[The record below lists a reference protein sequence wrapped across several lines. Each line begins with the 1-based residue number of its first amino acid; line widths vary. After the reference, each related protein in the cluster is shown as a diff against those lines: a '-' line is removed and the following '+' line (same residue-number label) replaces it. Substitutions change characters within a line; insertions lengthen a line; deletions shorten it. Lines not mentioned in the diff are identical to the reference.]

1 VASAETLAPKRHAS
15 KLQGTQNSKFRSS
28 ARIFIA
34 AFAAFVIIY
43 GSMPAAATPAAND
56 PKPHLYLSNDDVTRL
71 RHQSGNPALAAAY
84 TDLETKTKASVDAW
98 LKKYPA
104 TPAPRSTGEL
114 IAIGKRDSPSPDIR
128 AVAAAYALHPT
139 PELGWVLREKLMA
152 AIGVRQI
159 NNYWFNDGIHEG
171 EASMQFLEAYDLAS
185 GAGLMTADDKQA
197 VKEELRRCAHFLQGW
212 MLDSWWPDERFSQ
225 GYTWYYRSVYC
236 LNFHIFA
243 TSMMG
248 TIAMLYPDLPESA
261 EWLRAAQSELPKL
274 LFTEFG
280 LDGGYGEG
288 SLHYWSLS
296 THALLQF
303 MVASR
308 NLGVRDYFSDPAM
321 TDAMRRTL
329 EWRMNLTEP
338 DGRLFAVGDSDR
350 DTVGAELLIEGGKL
364 LNEPTFVWAGR
375 TIIERGRLGLV
386 PDDPYELVHYDWS
399 AAATAPTALSA
410 NHDFSGYGIFRSGWG
425 AQDNYVL
432 LKYGTTFIG
441 RREDESRLVISGHAH
456 ADALELELCYEGIPI
471 IVDRGR
477 VGRYQDWN
485 TYGGYSKA
493 TVAHNTVG
501 IGNPWGYDRLDGLY
515 AEHVKQHGKEFLY
528 ETSQNDIGRADTELR
543 AFGDVGQVGIISAKL
558 KTYDSVTQQR
568 SVVWFRD
575 LGVAVVNDQMESDHE
590 QPYEWYL
597 NPTGNLLAHGEV
609 LTFGDDVARLD
620 VVPILPGDETVQ
632 TVPKGDSR
640 LPPYYFGL
648 RPTPVA
654 GGWSPGNR
662 WDNFTLLVLKKNA
675 QSTDFLNILVPYE
688 KVSPF
693 AVSPMGAKGARL
705 TGKDTTL
712 LVTSDG
718 NDDASLA
725 TDGSFAVV
733 RLDQGLLSSYALHH
747 GFNLELGN
755 EELIKIKLLN
765 KPWAPFFDSAV
776 TGAVSLA
783 DHRAS
788 FSFPLSPMDK
798 GLVMFSPKVKEGEE
812 QPLPLQVAVSFR
824 VNEKPKRIVALRS
837 ATETPKLDDPEFDRL
852 TVPWTNDPHQGHYL
866 RETLDFTWDA
876 EKKLVTVVLDVGI
889 RQLVWE

>member
-1 VASAETLAPKRHAS
+1 MRMLKCAVCLAVLGCS
-15 KLQGTQNSKFRSS
+15 LRSS
-28 ARIFIA
+28 TAQTNIPSLNPR
-34 AFAAFVIIY
+34 
-43 GSMPAAATPAAND
+43 
-56 PKPHLYLSNDDVTRL
+56 LYLSNADVTRL
-71 RHQSGNPALAAAY
+71 RQQARNPALAAAY
-84 TDLETKTKASVDAW
+84 ADLETKTNTSVDAW
-98 LKKYPA
+98 RKKYPA
-104 TPAPRSTGEL
+104 TTAPRSTAEL
-114 IAIGKRDSPSPDIR
+114 ITIGKRDNPSPDAKTI
-128 AVAAAYALHPT
+128 ATAYALHPT
-139 PELGWVLREKLMA
+139 PLLGTVLREKLMA

-171 EASMQFLEAYDLAS
+171 EASMQFLEAYDLAT
-185 GAGLMTADDKQA
+185 AAALMTADDKQA
-197 VKEELRRCAHFLQGW
+197 VKEELRRCGHFLQGW
-212 MLDSWWPDERFSQ
+212 MLDSWWPDKRFSQ
-225 GYTWYYRSVYC
+225 GYTWYYRTVYC

-261 EWLRAAQSELPKL
+261 EWLRSAQAELPKL

-303 MVASR
+303 MVAIR
-308 NLGVRDYFSDPAM
+308 NLGVRDYFADPAF

-338 DGRLFAVGDSDR
+338 DGRIFAVGDSDR
-350 DTVGAELLIEGGKL
+350 DTVGAEILIEGGKL
-364 LNEPTFVWAGR
+364 LNQPAFVWVGR
-375 TIIERGRLGLV
+375 TIIERARPGMI
-386 PDDPYELVHYDWS
+386 PDDPYELFHYDLS
-399 AAATAPTALSA
+399 AAASAPTALSA
-410 NHDFSGYGIFRSGWG
+410 NHRFSGYGIFRSGWG

-441 RREDESRLVISGHAH
+441 RREDETNLVISGHAH
-456 ADALELELCYEGIPI
+456 ADALELELCYKGIPI
-471 IVDRGR
+471 TVDRGR
-477 VGRYQDWN
+477 VGRYQDWD

-501 IGNPWGYDRLDGLY
+501 IGNPWSYDRLDGLY

-543 AFGDVGQVGIISAKL
+543 AFGDVGEIGIISAKL
-558 KTYDSVTQQR
+558 KTYDHVTQQR

-575 LGVAVVNDQMESDHE
+575 LGVAVVNDQMESDRE

-597 NPTGNLLAHGEV
+597 NPAGNLLAHDKV
-609 LTFGDDVARLD
+609 LTFGDDAARLDLARLD

-632 TVPKGDSR
+632 TVSKGDPK
-640 LPPYYFGL
+640 LPPYYFSL
-648 RPTPVA
+648 RPTEVP
-654 GGWSPGNR
+654 GGWSPNNR

-675 QSTDFLNILVPYE
+675 ASTDFLNVLIPYKVTANE

-705 TGKDTTL
+705 TGKETAL
-712 LVTSDG
+712 LVSSRG
-718 NDDASLA
+718 NDDASLS
-725 TDGSFAVV
+725 TDGSFAVA
-733 RLDQGLLSSYALHH
+733 RLDQGSLSSYALHH
-747 GFNLELGN
+747 GFNLALGDETLMKVEL
-755 EELIKIKLLN
+755 LS
-765 KPWAPFFDSAV
+765 KPWEPFFDSAV

-783 DHRAS
+783 DRRAS

-798 GLVMFSPKVKEGEE
+798 GLIMYSPKVKEGEE

-824 VNEKPKRIVALRS
+824 VNEKPTRIVALRS
-837 ATETPKLDDPEFDRL
+837 ATETPKLDDPEFDRM
-852 TVPWTNDPHQGHYL
+852 TAGWENDPHEGHYL
-866 RETLDFTWDA
+866 REPLDFTWDA
-876 EKKLVTVVLDVGI
+876 EKKLLTVILDVGI

>member
-1 VASAETLAPKRHAS
+1 MRMLKCALCLAILGCS
-15 KLQGTQNSKFRSS
+15 LSS
-28 ARIFIA
+28 LTAQTN
-34 AFAAFVIIY
+34 
-43 GSMPAAATPAAND
+43 TPALN
-56 PKPHLYLSNDDVTRL
+56 PRLYLSNADVTRL
-71 RHQSGNPALAAAY
+71 RQQAGVPALAAAY
-84 TDLETKTKASVDAW
+84 ADLETKTNNSVDAW

-104 TPAPRSTGEL
+104 TPPSRSTGEL
-114 IAIGKRDSPSPDIR
+114 VAIGKRDNPSPDFKTI
-128 AVAAAYALHPT
+128 ATAYALHPKAA
-139 PELGWVLREKLMA
+139 LGRVLREKLMA

-171 EASMQFLEAYDLAS
+171 EASMQFLEAYDLATA
-185 GAGLMTADDKQA
+185 AGLMTAEDKQA

-248 TIAMLYPDLPESA
+248 TIAMLYPDLPESP
-261 EWLRAAQSELPKL
+261 EWLRSAQSELPKL

-280 LDGGYGEG
+280 LDGAYGEG

-296 THALLQF
+296 AQALLQF

-308 NLGVRDYFSDPAM
+308 NLEVRDYFADPAF

-338 DGRLFAVGDSDR
+338 DGHIFAVGDTDR
-350 DTVGAELLIEGGKL
+350 DTVGAEELIEGGKL
-364 LNEPTFVWAGR
+364 LKEPTFVWVGR
-375 TIIERGRLGLV
+375 TIIERGRPGMI
-386 PDDPYELVHYDWS
+386 PDDPYELFDYDLS
-399 AAATAPTALSA
+399 AAATAPTELSA
-410 NHDFSGYGIFRSGWG
+410 NHRFSGYGIFRSGWG
-425 AQDNYVL
+425 AQDNYFL

-441 RREDESRLVISGHAH
+441 RRENETGLVISGHAH
-456 ADALELELCYEGIPI
+456 ADALELELCYKGIPI
-471 IVDRGR
+471 TVDRGR
-477 VGRYQDWN
+477 VGRYQDWD

-528 ETSQNDIGRADTELR
+528 ETSQNDIGRDDTELR
-543 AFGDVGQVGIISAKL
+543 AFGDVGQIGIISAKL
-558 KTYDSVTQQR
+558 KTYDHVTQQR

-575 LGVAVVNDQMESDHE
+575 LGVAVVNDQMESDRE

-597 NPTGNLLAHGEV
+597 NPAGKLLAHDKV
-609 LTFGDDVARLD
+609 LTFGDDMARLD

-632 TVPKGDSR
+632 TVSKGDPR
-640 LPPYYFGL
+640 LPPYYFSL
-648 RPTPVA
+648 RPTAAP
-654 GGWSPGNR
+654 GGWSPQNR

-675 QSTDFLNILVPYE
+675 ASTDFLNVLVPYE

-712 LVTSDG
+712 LVASGG
-718 NDDASLA
+718 NDDASLS
-725 TDGSFAVV
+725 TDGSFAVA
-733 RLDQGLLSSYALHH
+733 RLDRGSLSSYALHH
-747 GFNLELGN
+747 GFRLGIGNGGLGNEGLGN
-755 EELIKIKLLN
+755 EELIRVELLS
-765 KPWAPFFDSAV
+765 KPWEPFFDSAV

-798 GLVMFSPKVKEGEE
+798 GLILFSPKVKEGEE

-824 VNEKPKRIVALRS
+824 VYEKPRRMVALRS

-852 TVPWTNDPHQGHYL
+852 TVPWVNDPHQGHYL
-866 RETLDFTWDA
+866 REPLDFTWGA
-876 EKKLVTVVLDVGI
+876 EKKLVTVILDVGI